1 MPTQEVSSVKDST
14 IRKRLETVFDNMKH
28 ITEAIMDVL
37 KGSYLLKLQVRDASV
52 PDRVLWE
59 RPGELQYDRERRLIM
74 PVVNGLPITITL
86 DDLLKAFKSKIE
98 VKELPVFMCWEF
110 QIGEYKTLCYLPP
123 VMRHLIIV
131 SEENPI
137 TIS

>member
-1 MPTQEVSSVKDST
+1 MALQEIEQVKDET
-14 IRKRLETVFDNMKH
+14 IKKRLTTIFDGMKH
-28 ITEAIMDVL
+28 ITEALMDVL

-59 RPGELQYDRERRLIM
+59 RPGELQYDRERHLIV
-74 PVVNGLPITITL
+74 PAVDGLPITITL
-86 DDLLKAFKSKIE
+86 EDLLKAFRSKME

-110 QIGEYKTLCYLPP
+110 QVGEYKTLCYLPP
-123 VMRHLIIV
+123 VQRHLIIV

-137 TIS
+137 KLS